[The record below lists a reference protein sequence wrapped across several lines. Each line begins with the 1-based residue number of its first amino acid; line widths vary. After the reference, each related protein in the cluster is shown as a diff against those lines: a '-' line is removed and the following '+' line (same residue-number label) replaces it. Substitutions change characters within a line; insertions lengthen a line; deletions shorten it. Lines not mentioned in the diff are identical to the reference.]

1 MSWCCWRLLRPL
13 PLYPFDCRGEFI
25 RFFDLLLAAASVDGK
40 ATCSTVFAT
49 SNGCANKTELYRH
62 VNASSRL
69 RVWVHASLVVDLMS
83 MSMSGNRSRVEVVKD
98 VVGGGRALWR
108 GCDGDGLVGVGP
120 IDGGT

>member
-1 MSWCCWRLLRPL
+1 
-13 PLYPFDCRGEFI
+13 
-25 RFFDLLLAAASVDGK
+25 
-40 ATCSTVFAT
+40 
-49 SNGCANKTELYRH
+49 
-62 VNASSRL
+62 
-69 RVWVHASLVVDLMS
+69 MS